1 MISGDIDDSNTII
14 QQNNEENVSI
24 EISDVSK
31 NALNID
37 ESFQGIPSSRNRP
50 KHYYN
55 VRKQAHTFDLNF
67 DNAPNISKKEINIC
81 SRFTKV

>member
-1 MISGDIDDSNTII
+1 MGIYIYRMISGDIDDSNTII

-37 ESFQGIPSSRNRP
+37 ESFQYTIIEID
-50 KHYYN
+50 
-55 VRKQAHTFDLNF
+55 Q
-67 DNAPNISKKEINIC
+67 NII
-81 SRFTKV
+81 TM

>member
-31 NALNID
+31 NANID
-37 ESFQGIPSSRNRP
+37 ESFQVYHHREID
-50 KHYYN
+50 
-55 VRKQAHTFDLNF
+55 Q
-67 DNAPNISKKEINIC
+67 NII
-81 SRFTKV
+81 TM

>member
-1 MISGDIDDSNTII
+1 MGIYIYRMISGDIDDSNTII

-50 KHYYN
+50 KTLL
-55 VRKQAHTFDLNF
+55 QC
-67 DNAPNISKKEINIC
+67 KKTSAYI
-81 SRFTKV
+81 